1 VSRESPAARVCF
13 SALVASEQQRPLSA
27 ACKRPELIR
36 PSIFTGCAIPTPAAR
51 PARRAARGGRGA
63 IGTRR
68 HPNGRESLRPP
79 VAALHRRHRPRDIRR
94 ARHPRAF
101 ERGADARR
109 MVIIALAA
117 VRVCSPM
124 PGLLQPGPPRPS
136 IAEGAGRGAH
146 PTWSHKATGCC
157 CARRPDRLIADE
169 STLAPIR
176 ERSECAAAIRRPR
189 A

>member
-1 VSRESPAARVCF
+1 MRGTADANRSNSAR
-13 SALVASEQQRPLSA
+13 SAGACTTARIDPPVNFHGLRHTRKLASH
-27 ACKRPELIR
+27 
-36 PSIFTGCAIPTPAAR
+36 
-51 PARRAARGGRGA
+51 ARRAARGGRGA

-79 VAALHRRHRPRDIRR
+79 VAVLHRRHRPRDIRR

-176 ERSECAAAIRRPR
+176 ERAECPAAIRRPR